1 MEVKVAQEAGFCFGV
16 QRALDMIERALA
28 EGKELTTLGPLIH
41 NWHVVRRLAER
52 GAPYV
57 DVDSDGDDIGG
68 LRRVRAPWVVIRS
81 HGVRP
86 EVYEEAKKLNLQLI
100 DATCPFVRTAQEV
113 ARQLAQEGYQVV
125 VVGKEGHPEVRGLVG
140 HAGGKAIVV
149 DSPEKL
155 EGLRFKRKV
164 GVLAQTTMRPEV
176 FEAVVARLVHM
187 AREVR
192 AFNTVCYTTRR
203 RQEEARRI
211 ASEVDAM
218 VVIGSRRSS
227 NTKRLVEVAKG
238 VGTPTYHIESVEELK
253 PEWFKG
259 AKRIGVTA
267 GASTPPELVREVVE
281 WLRKLDC

>member
-28 EGKELTTLGPLIH
+28 EGKKLTTLGPLIH
-41 NWHVVRRLAER
+41 NWHVVRRLAES

-57 DVDSDGDDIGG
+57 DVDEDGDDIGG
-68 LRRVRAPWVVIRS
+68 LRRIKTPYVVIRS

-86 EVYEEAKKLNLQLI
+86 EVFEEARRLGLKII

-113 ARQLAQEGYQVV
+113 ARQLAEEGYQVV

-155 EGLRFKRKV
+155 KGMRFARKV

-176 FEAVVARLVHM
+176 FEAVVRALVHK

-211 ASEVDAM
+211 AAEVDAM

-227 NTKRLVEVAKG
+227 NTKRLVEVARS
-238 VGTPTYHIESVEELK
+238 VGTPTYHIESLEELR

-259 AKRIGVTA
+259 VKRVGVTA
-267 GASTPPELVREVVE
+267 GASTPPELVEEVVR
-281 WLRKLDC
+281 WLKELDC